1 MAEDRILVG
10 GGGKDY
16 AEPRELL
23 LRYGNRHGLIT
34 GATGTGKTVTVQVLA
49 EGLSAA
55 GVPVVVQ
62 DVKGDVSGLSRPGD
76 PAGKAHESLTKR
88 AAQIGMSDFAYRRYP
103 VVFWD
108 LFGKQGHPVRTTV
121 SEMGP
126 LLLAR
131 MMELTEAQE
140 GVLNIAFRV
149 ADEQGLA
156 LLDLEDL
163 QSMLVWLGENA
174 ETVGRTY
181 GNVAPASIGAIQRA
195 LLVLENQGAKDF
207 LGEPALD
214 LKDLIA
220 TDAEGMGRIN
230 VLMSDRL
237 MQSPRLYAM
246 FLLWLL
252 SELFEQLPEV
262 GDPEEPKLVFFFD
275 EAHLL
280 FGDAPKALVDKVLQ
294 VVRLI
299 RSKGVGVYFCT
310 QNPDDVPGD
319 VLAQLGNRI
328 QHALRAFTPRDAK
341 ALRQAAET
349 FRPNPEFDTE
359 TAIREVGTEAV
370 VSLLEAKGVPAM
382 VSRTLIRP
390 PESRMGAITPE
401 ERSQT
406 IAASPLAGR
415 YEAAVNRESAHE
427 ILADRAAK
435 AAEEAKM
442 AEEMLAQASAQDAEL
457 KQARRYEPAAPRG
470 RAQPSL
476 TTEITRTVIKQLGT
490 RQGQRLVR
498 GILGGLFK
506 GR

>member
-1 MAEDRILVG
+1 MVDDAILVG

-16 AEPRELL
+16 AEPRNLL
-23 LRYGNRHGLIT
+23 LRYANRHGLIT
-34 GATGTGKTVTVQVLA
+34 GATGTGKTVTLQVLA
-49 EGLSAA
+49 EALSEA
-55 GVPVVVQ
+55 GVPVVIQ
-62 DVKGDVSGLSRPGD
+62 DVKGDVSGISRPGD
-76 PAGKAHESLTKR
+76 PAGKANEALVKR
-88 AAQIGMSDFAYRRYP
+88 AAQIGMAGFAYRSFP

-108 LFGKQGHPVRTTV
+108 LFGQQGHPVRSTV
-121 SEMGP
+121 TEMGP

-131 MMELTEAQE
+131 MMELSEAQE

-156 LLDLEDL
+156 LVDLKDL
-163 QSMLVWLGENA
+163 QAMLVWLGDHAA
-174 ETVGRTY
+174 EVGRTY
-181 GNVAPASIGAIQRA
+181 GNIAPASLGAIQRA
-195 LLVLENQGAKDF
+195 LLVLENQGAAGF

-220 TDAEGMGRIN
+220 TDEGMGRIN

-262 GDPEEPKLVFFFD
+262 GDPDRPVLVFFFD

-280 FGDAPKALVDKVLQ
+280 FTDAPKALTDKVVQ

-310 QNPDDVPGD
+310 QNPDDVPQD

-341 ALRQAAET
+341 ALKQAAET
-349 FRPNPEFDTE
+349 FRPNPDFDTE
-359 TAIREVGTEAV
+359 TAIREVGTGEAV

-382 VSRTLIRP
+382 VSRTLICP
-390 PESRMGAITPE
+390 PRSRMGPVATA
-401 ERSQT
+401 ERAET
-406 IAASPLAGR
+406 VAASPVAGK
-415 YEAAVNRESAHE
+415 YEAAVDRESAQE
-427 ILADRAAK
+427 ILAARAEK
-435 AAEEAKM
+435 AAQEAAM
-442 AEEMLAQASAQDAEL
+442 AEEMLKQAEARETEL
-457 KQARRYEPAAPRG
+457 KQARRYEPTASRS
-470 RAQPSL
+470 RSQPSVSS
-476 TTEITRTVIKQLGT
+476 EITRTVIKQLGT
-490 RQGQRLVR
+490 RQGQQLVR
-498 GILGGLFK
+498 GILGGLF
-506 GR
+506 RSR